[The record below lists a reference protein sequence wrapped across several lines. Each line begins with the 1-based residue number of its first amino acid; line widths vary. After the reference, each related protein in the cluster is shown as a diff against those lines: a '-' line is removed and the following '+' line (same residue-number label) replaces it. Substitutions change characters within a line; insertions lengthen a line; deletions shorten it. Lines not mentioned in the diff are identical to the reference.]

1 LGGQELLSA
10 LCSLLSALRSL
21 CLLLSALC
29 FLLSALSAL
38 CSILLGVRIKSLTWK
53 LFFGGQWL
61 LSALWSLLFAAGRPG
76 RRGSS
81 FSQLKALLGNC
92 FLEANSCSLLSAH
105 CSPLSALCWWE
116 AWGLGRLGSP
126 FSKFKSLTW
135 KLFLGGQELLSAFCF
150 LLSAVSALC
159 SVLLGMAKEAWELIL
174 LIEKAC
180 LEVVFFV
187 SAVYSREAFFDPTT
201 GTFPW
206 EHSARPTI

>member
-1 LGGQELLSA
+1 LFLGGQELLSA

-53 LFFGGQWL
+53 LFFGGHWL

-105 CSPLSALCWWE
+105 CSPLSALCCWE
-116 AWGLGRLGSP
+116 AWEAWEPILQIQKPHLEIIFGGSGAA
-126 FSKFKSLTW
+126 L
-135 KLFLGGQELLSAFCF
+135 CF
-150 LLSAVSALC
+150 LLSALRCLC
-159 SVLLGMAKEAWELIL
+159 SLLCAAGDGQGGL
-174 LIEKAC
+174 
-180 LEVVFFV
+180 
-187 SAVYSREAFFDPTT
+187 
-201 GTFPW
+201 GTHP
-206 EHSARPTI
+206 PN